1 MVAEYS
7 CPILPLCSEVV
18 EMIKGVSATA
28 ITGKMGVEYG
38 ADGTMP
44 DALL

>member
-7 CPILPLCSEVV
+7 YPILPLCSEVV
-18 EMIKGVSATA
+18 EMIRGVAASA

-38 ADGTMP
+38 ADRAMP
-44 DALL
+44 DASL